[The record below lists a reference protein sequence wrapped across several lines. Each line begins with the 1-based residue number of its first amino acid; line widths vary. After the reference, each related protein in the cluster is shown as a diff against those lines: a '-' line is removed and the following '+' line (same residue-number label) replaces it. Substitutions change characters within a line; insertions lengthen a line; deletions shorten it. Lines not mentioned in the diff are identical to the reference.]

1 MGPIWMDFTTPLMST
16 VSGDRPL
23 LKALF
28 GEELIET
35 LLEKDGKGGAGA
47 AVVARREAAAAA
59 PRPPFCSSCS
69 GLNFR
74 VEIGAADFTSGLIL
88 GTGAAATLGILGVA
102 PGALFAR
109 P

>member
-1 MGPIWMDFTTPLMST
+1 MGPIWIDFTTPLMST
-16 VSGDRPL
+16 VSGDLPGPL

-28 GEELIET
+28 GEELMET
-35 LLEKDGKGGAGA
+35 LLEKDGKGGA

-59 PRPPFCSSCS
+59 PRPPFCSNCS

-74 VEIGAADFTSGLIL
+74 VEIGAVDFTSGLIL
-88 GTGAAATLGILGVA
+88 GTGGAATLGILGVA

-109 P
+109 L